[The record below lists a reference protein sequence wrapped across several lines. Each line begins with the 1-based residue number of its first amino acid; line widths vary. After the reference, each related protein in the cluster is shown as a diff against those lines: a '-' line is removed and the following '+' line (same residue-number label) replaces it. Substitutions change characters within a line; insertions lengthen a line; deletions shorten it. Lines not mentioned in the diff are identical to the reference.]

1 MSKAPRGPRKAVR
14 RGPWSKEED
23 ARLTNHIAKH
33 GLGRWS
39 DIPRLAGIERGGKS
53 CRLRWLNYLRP
64 DLKRAALSQE
74 EEDLIIQLH
83 SIIGN
88 SWTLIAACLPGRTD
102 NGVKNFWNA
111 SIKHKLR
118 RRGIDPDTHEP
129 VIDEGT
135 RNGDAQH
142 AAGSNT
148 CSHGALPL
156 PDSITSY
163 VDTDSL
169 QLQHGVV
176 LVQPAVSSSNTVGS
190 DPSSSGS
197 DTGEQWNNRVESG
210 SQVFGLAES
219 STTTTESGTTNHTHT
234 CSHRREAGWS
244 CSASTLTGSVPY
256 WV

>member
-14 RGPWSKEED
+14 RGPWSREED
-23 ARLTNHIAKH
+23 AKLTDHIAKH

-129 VIDEGT
+129 MVDEGT

-142 AAGSNT
+142 ILPSHLAAGSNT

-163 VDTDSL
+163 VDTDPL
-169 QLQHGVV
+169 ELQHGVV
-176 LVQPAVSSSNTVGS
+176 LVQPVVSSSSKVGS
-190 DPSSSGS
+190 DPSSTGS
-197 DTGEQWNNRVESG
+197 DTGEQCPNGADR
-210 SQVFGLAES
+210 A
-219 STTTTESGTTNHTHT
+219 
-234 CSHRREAGWS
+234 AS
-244 CSASTLTGSVPY
+244 CSI
-256 WV
+256 

>member
-1 MSKAPRGPRKAVR
+1 MR
-14 RGPWSKEED
+14 RGPWSTEED
-23 ARLTNHIAKH
+23 AKLMNHVAKH
-33 GLGRWS
+33 GVGRWS

-129 VIDEGT
+129 VVDDGS

-142 AAGSNT
+142 ILPSHLAAGSNA

-156 PDSITSY
+156 PDSITRY
-163 VDTDSL
+163 MDTDPL

-176 LVQPAVSSSNTVGS
+176 LVQPVVSSSSTVGS

-197 DTGEQWNNRVESG
+197 DTGEQWNNRVDSG
-210 SQVFGLAES
+210 SQLFDLTES
-219 STTTTESGTTNHTHT
+219 STTTTESGTTTNHT
-234 CSHRREAGWS
+234 CSRRRLEAGWS
-244 CSASTLTGSVPY
+244 CSASTLTGSVSY